1 MSAPF
6 LFWIPFLRWNNIF
19 SPSFFPAN
27 NISDFPSIGIFNSAK
42 RRRRRNIFSLAYF
55 FVDSPGKPKEARKK
69 ICRKIREISSFPPS
83 PLLARVCQSLAEF
96 IANKYPIFFLSRI
109 SVRENAISKSRK
121 NSIHFSSLGVNWN
134 IIIFPWWKIV
144 ISYVKRQV
152 GELFPIFT
160 HLQSQPASFPPLAK
174 GWREK
179 TAHNSPNKAL
189 NKFAPTLHPL
199 SLLVYLFVRLFLVAR
214 KYSPCLSLGCVV
226 RGIKVGEEIRG
237 FAVSLG
243 ITKKTNGKGMCVTP
257 EIFWGEKRLWY

>member
-1 MSAPF
+1 MEQYF
-6 LFWIPFLRWNNIF
+6 F
-19 SPSFFPAN
+19 PSFFPAN

-69 ICRKIREISSFPPS
+69 ICRKIREISFFPPS

-121 NSIHFSSLGVNWN
+121 KSIHFSSLGVNWN
-134 IIIFPWWKIV
+134 IILFFLVEDCNIV
-144 ISYVKRQV
+144 CEKTSWRAFSYFHTPTK
-152 GELFPIFT
+152 
-160 HLQSQPASFPPLAK
+160 SASFPPLAK

-189 NKFAPTLHPL
+189 NKFAPTTLHSL

-214 KYSPCLSLGCVV
+214 KYSPCLFLGCVV
-226 RGIKVGEEIRG
+226 RGIKMGEEIRG

-257 EIFWGEKRLWY
+257 ENLEKKKL